1 MVNVRK
7 ILKLQTPSTKNIK
20 RYSRSTGGNIVITTI
35 ILLMAGVLALPLVY
49 AVVSAF
55 KPMEEIFIF
64 PPRFFVQNPT
74 LGNFRDLGKYISEL
88 WVPFP
93 RYLFNSIMIT
103 AVATTGNIIICSA
116 CAYPLALHKFPGRKL
131 LFDIVVIALMFVGQ
145 VTFLPRYLV
154 MSKLGM
160 IDTWFALI
168 LPDMAT
174 SLGVFLMKQF
184 MEQLPMSIIEAARID
199 GYNEV
204 KIYWHIVMPNVKPA
218 WLTLVIFSFQGIWND
233 TSVASMVFTE
243 SLRTLPS
250 ALSQVSGGGIA
261 RVGAASAASLI
272 LMLPPILIFIFAQNR
287 VVETMAFAAIKE

>member
-233 TSVASMVFTE
+233 TSVSSMVFTE

>member
-1 MVNVRK
+1 MVNIRR
-7 ILKLQTPSTKNIK
+7 ILRFQPSATRNSK
-20 RYSRSTGGNIVITTI
+20 RFSRSVGGNIAITFI
-35 ILLMAGVLALPLVY
+35 VFVMAFILALPLVY
-49 AVVSAF
+49 AIVSAF
-55 KPMEEIFIF
+55 KPIEEIFIF

-74 LGNFRDLGKYISEL
+74 LDNFRDIGKYISEL

-93 RYLFNSIMIT
+93 RYLFNSVIIT
-103 AVATTGNIIICSA
+103 VVTTTGNILISSA
-116 CAYPLALHKFPGRKL
+116 CAYPLALHRFPGRKQ
-131 LFDIVVIALMFVGQ
+131 LFNLIVVALMFVSQ

-154 MSKLGM
+154 LAKLGL

-184 MEQLPMSIIEAARID
+184 MEQMPMAMIEAARID
-199 GYNEV
+199 GYNEF

-218 WLTLVIFSFQGIWND
+218 WLTLIIFSFQGVWND
-233 TSVASMVFTE
+233 ASVSTMVFDE

-261 RVGAASAASLI
+261 RAGAASAASLI
-272 LMLPPILIFIFAQNR
+272 LMLPPIIIFILSQSK
-287 VVETMAFAAIKE
+287 VSETMAFAGIKE

>member
-1 MVNVRK
+1 MVRVK
-7 ILKLQTPSTKNIK
+7 KLFKFSSSE
-20 RYSRSTGGNIVITTI
+20 SRSSKRFSRSVGGNIAITVIV
-35 ILLMAGVLALPLVY
+35 LLMASVLALPLVY

-74 LGNFRDLGKYISEL
+74 LENFKDLGKYISDL

-93 RYLFNSIMIT
+93 RYLFNSLMIT
-103 AVATTGNIIICSA
+103 TVTTVGNILICSA
-116 CAYPLALHKFPGRKL
+116 CAYPLALHNFPGKKV
-131 LFDIVVIALMFVGQ
+131 LFDIVVLALMFVGQ
-145 VTFLPRYLV
+145 VTFLPRYLL
-154 MSKLGM
+154 MAKMGM

-184 MEQLPMSIIEAARID
+184 MEQLPMSVIEAARID
-199 GYNEV
+199 GYNEF

-218 WLTLVIFSFQGIWND
+218 WLTLVIFSFQSIWND
-233 TSVASMVFTE
+233 TSVSTMVFTE
-243 SLRTLPS
+243 SMRTLPS

-261 RVGAASAASLI
+261 RVGAASAASLV
-272 LMLPPILIFIFAQNR
+272 LMLPPILIFVFAQSR

>member
-1 MVNVRK
+1 MTSVRK
-7 ILKLQTPSTKNIK
+7 LLKLPPSDTRNSK
-20 RYSRSTGGNIVITTI
+20 RFSRSVGGNITITVVV
-35 ILLMAGVLALPLVY
+35 LLMASILALPLVY

-74 LGNFRDLGKYISEL
+74 FENFRDLGSYVSEL

-93 RYLFNSIMIT
+93 RYLFNSLVIT
-103 AVATTGNIIICSA
+103 ALSTIGNILICSA
-116 CAYPLALHKFPGRKL
+116 CAYPLALHRFPGRKV

-154 MSKLGM
+154 MAKLGM

-168 LPDMAT
+168 LPDLAT

-199 GYNEV
+199 GYNEF

-218 WLTLVIFSFQGIWND
+218 WLTLVIFSFQTVWND
-233 TSVASMVFTE
+233 TSVSSMVFTE

-250 ALSQVSGGGIA
+250 ALGQVSGGGIA
-261 RVGAASAASLI
+261 RVGAASAASLL
-272 LMLPPILIFIFAQNR
+272 LMLPPITLFIIAQNR

>member
-1 MVNVRK
+1 MTK
-7 ILKLQTPSTKNIK
+7 IKKIFKLSSLT
-20 RYSRSTGGNIVITTI
+20 SRSSKHFSRSVGGNIVITVVV
-35 ILLMAGVLALPLVY
+35 LLMASVLALPLVY

-64 PPRFFVQNPT
+64 PPRFMVQNPT
-74 LGNFRDLGKYISEL
+74 LDNFQDLGKYISDL

-93 RYLFNSIMIT
+93 RYLFNSIVIT
-103 AVATTGNIIICSA
+103 TVSTVGNILICSA
-116 CAYPLALHKFPGRKL
+116 CAYPLALHKFPGREAI
-131 LFDIVVIALMFVGQ
+131 FQIVVVALMFVGQ

-154 MSKLGM
+154 MAKLGM

-199 GYNEV
+199 GYNEL
-204 KIYWHIVMPNVKPA
+204 KIYWHIVLPNVKPA

-233 TSVASMVFTE
+233 TSVSTMVFTE
-243 SLRTLPS
+243 SLRTLPT

-261 RVGAASAASLI
+261 RVGASSAAALI
-272 LMLPPILIFIFAQNR
+272 LMLPPILLFIFAQNR

>member
-1 MVNVRK
+1 MTNVRK
-7 ILKLQTPSTKNIK
+7 LLKLPPSETRNSK
-20 RYSRSTGGNIVITTI
+20 RFSRSVGANITITVMVLI
-35 ILLMAGVLALPLVY
+35 MAAVLALPLVY

-74 LGNFRDLGKYISEL
+74 WENFKDLGSYVSEL

-93 RYLFNSIMIT
+93 RYLFNSLIIT
-103 AVATTGNIIICSA
+103 VVSTVGNIIICSA
-116 CAYPLALHKFPGRKL
+116 CAFPLALHRFPGRNA
-131 LFDIVVIALMFVGQ
+131 LFQLVVVALMFVGQ

-154 MSKLGM
+154 MAKLGM

-168 LPDMAT
+168 LPDLAT

-199 GYNEV
+199 GYNEF

-218 WLTLVIFSFQGIWND
+218 WLTLVIFSFQTVWND
-233 TSVASMVFTE
+233 SSVSTMVFTE

-261 RVGAASAASLI
+261 RVGAASAASLL
-272 LMLPPILIFIFAQNR
+272 LMLPPIILFIIAQNR

>member
-1 MVNVRK
+1 MANIRRIFRLPPSSTRNSKRFTRSVYGNVA
-7 ILKLQTPSTKNIK
+7 
-20 RYSRSTGGNIVITTI
+20 ITVVV
-35 ILLMAGVLALPLVY
+35 LLMASILALPLVF

-55 KPMEEIFIF
+55 KPIEEIFIF

-74 LGNFRDLGKYISEL
+74 LDNFSDLGKYISDL

-93 RYLFNSIMIT
+93 RYLFNSIIIT
-103 AVATTGNIIICSA
+103 TVSTVGNILICSA
-116 CAYPLALHKFPGRKL
+116 CAYPLALHKFPGRET
-131 LFDIVVIALMFVGQ
+131 LFNIVVVALMFVGQ

-154 MSKLGM
+154 MAKLGM

-199 GYNEV
+199 GYNEL

-233 TSVASMVFTE
+233 TSVSSMVFTE
-243 SLRTLPS
+243 SLRTLPT
-250 ALSQVSGGGIA
+250 ALSQVAGGGIA
-261 RVGAASAASLI
+261 RVGAASAAALL
-272 LMLPPILIFIFAQNR
+272 LMLPPIILFIIAQNR

>member
-1 MVNVRK
+1 MVNVRRL
-7 ILKLQTPSTKNIK
+7 LKLPPSETRNSK
-20 RYSRSTGGNIVITTI
+20 RFTRSTGGNVAITIVV
-35 ILLMAGVLALPLVY
+35 LLMAAILALPLVY

-74 LGNFRDLGKYISEL
+74 LDNFKDLGDYISDL
-88 WVPFP
+88 WVPFS
-93 RYLFNSIMIT
+93 RYVFNSVIIT
-103 AVATTGNIIICSA
+103 TVSTVGNILICSA
-116 CAYPLALHKFPGRKL
+116 CAYPLALHKFPGRKMI
-131 LFDIVVIALMFVGQ
+131 FEIVVVALMFVGQ
-145 VTFLPRYLV
+145 VTFLPRYLL

-199 GYNEV
+199 GYNEF
-204 KIYWHIVMPNVKPA
+204 KIYWHIVMPNVRPA
-218 WLTLVIFSFQGIWND
+218 WLTLVIFSFQTVWND
-233 TSVASMVFTE
+233 SSVTSMVFTE

-250 ALSQVSGGGIA
+250 ALSQVGSGGIA
-261 RVGAASAASLI
+261 RVGSASAASLI
-272 LMLPPILIFIFAQNR
+272 LMLPPILLFIIAQNR

>member
-7 ILKLQTPSTKNIK
+7 LLKLPPSTTRNSK
-20 RYSRSTGGNIVITTI
+20 RFTRSVGGNIVITFVV
-35 ILLMAGVLALPLVY
+35 LLMAGVLALPLVY

-74 LGNFRDLGKYISEL
+74 FDNFRDLGKYISDL
-88 WVPFP
+88 WVPFS
-93 RYLFNSIMIT
+93 RYLFNSVTIT
-103 AVATTGNIIICSA
+103 AIATTGNILICSA

-131 LFDIVVIALMFVGQ
+131 LFDIVVVALMFVGQ

-199 GYNEV
+199 GYNEF

-233 TSVASMVFTE
+233 TSVSSMVFTE

-250 ALSQVSGGGIA
+250 ALGQVSGGGIA

>member
-1 MVNVRK
+1 MTNVRK
-7 ILKLQTPSTKNIK
+7 LLRLPPSETRNSK
-20 RYSRSTGGNIVITTI
+20 RFSRSVGGNIAITVFV
-35 ILLMAGVLALPLVY
+35 LLMASVLALPLVY

-74 LGNFRDLGKYISEL
+74 LENFKDLGSYVSEL

-93 RYLFNSIMIT
+93 RYLFNSLIIT
-103 AVATTGNIIICSA
+103 VVSTVGNIIICSA
-116 CAYPLALHKFPGRKL
+116 CAFPLALHRFPGRNA
-131 LFDIVVIALMFVGQ
+131 LFQLVVVALMFVGQ

-154 MSKLGM
+154 MAKLGM

-168 LPDMAT
+168 LPDLAT

-199 GYNEV
+199 GYNEF

-218 WLTLVIFSFQGIWND
+218 WLTLVIFSFQTVWND
-233 TSVASMVFTE
+233 SSVSSMVFTE

-250 ALSQVSGGGIA
+250 ALGQVSGGGIA
-261 RVGAASAASLI
+261 RVGAASAASLL
-272 LMLPPILIFIFAQNR
+272 LMLPPIILFIIAQNR

>member
-7 ILKLQTPSTKNIK
+7 LLRLPPSETRNSK
-20 RYSRSTGGNIVITTI
+20 RYTRSTGGNIAITTVV
-35 ILLMAGVLALPLVY
+35 LLMAAVLALPLVY

-74 LGNFRDLGKYISEL
+74 LDNFKDLGKYISDL

-93 RYLFNSIMIT
+93 RYLFNSLFIT
-103 AVATTGNIIICSA
+103 TVTTAGNILICSA
-116 CAYPLALHKFPGRKL
+116 CAYPLALHKFPGRKVM
-131 LFDIVVIALMFVGQ
+131 FDIVVVALMFVGQ

-154 MSKLGM
+154 MAKLGM
-160 IDTWFALI
+160 IDTWWALI

-184 MEQLPMSIIEAARID
+184 MEQLPLSIIEAARID
-199 GYNEV
+199 GYNEF
-204 KIYWHIVMPNVKPA
+204 KIYWHIVMPNVRPA
-218 WLTLVIFSFQGIWND
+218 WLTLIIFSFQGIWND
-233 TSVASMVFTE
+233 TSVSSMVFTE

-250 ALSQVSGGGIA
+250 ALSQVAGGGIA
-261 RVGAASAASLI
+261 RVGAASAASFI
-272 LMLPPILIFIFAQNR
+272 LMLPPIVMFIFAQNR

>member
-1 MVNVRK
+1 MVNARK
-7 ILKLQTPSTKNIK
+7 LLKLPPSDTRNSK
-20 RYSRSTGGNIVITTI
+20 RFSRSTGGNIAITVVV
-35 ILLMAGVLALPLVY
+35 LLMASVLALPLVY

-74 LGNFRDLGKYISEL
+74 FDNFRDLGKYISDL

-93 RYLFNSIMIT
+93 RYFFNSLIIT
-103 AVATTGNIIICSA
+103 TVTTVGNIIICSA
-116 CAYPLALHKFPGRKL
+116 CAYPLALHKFPGRNAI
-131 LFDIVVIALMFVGQ
+131 FQIIVVALMFVGQ

-154 MSKLGM
+154 MAKLGM

-199 GYNEV
+199 GYSEL

-233 TSVASMVFTE
+233 TSVSTMVFTE

-261 RVGAASAASLI
+261 RVGASSAASLI
-272 LMLPPILIFIFAQNR
+272 LMLPPIIMFIFAQNR

>member
-1 MVNVRK
+1 MSRIRK
-7 ILKLQTPSTKNIK
+7 LLKLSPSNTRNSK
-20 RYSRSTGGNIVITTI
+20 RFARSVGGNIAITVLVLI
-35 ILLMAGVLALPLVY
+35 MASILALPLLY

-74 LGNFRDLGKYISEL
+74 LENFQDLGSYVSEL

-93 RYLFNSIMIT
+93 RYLFNSIIIT
-103 AVATTGNIIICSA
+103 VISTVGNIIICSA
-116 CAYPLALHKFPGRKL
+116 CAYPLALHRFPGREA
-131 LFDIVVIALMFVGQ
+131 LFQTVVVALMFVGQ

-154 MSKLGM
+154 MAKLGM
-160 IDTWFALI
+160 IDTWLALI
-168 LPDMAT
+168 LPDLAT

-199 GYNEV
+199 GYNEF

-218 WLTLVIFSFQGIWND
+218 WLTLAIFSFQTVWND
-233 TSVASMVFTE
+233 TSVSGMVFTE

-250 ALSQVSGGGIA
+250 ALNQVSGGGIA
-261 RVGAASAASLI
+261 RVGAASAASLV
-272 LMLPPILIFIFAQNR
+272 LMIPPILLFVIAQNR

>member
-1 MVNVRK
+1 MTSVRK
-7 ILKLQTPSTKNIK
+7 LFKLPPSETRNSK
-20 RYSRSTGGNIVITTI
+20 RFSRSVGGNIAITVVV
-35 ILLMAGVLALPLVY
+35 LLMASILALPLVY

-74 LGNFRDLGKYISEL
+74 FENFRDLGSYVSEL

-93 RYLFNSIMIT
+93 RYLFNSLIIT
-103 AVATTGNIIICSA
+103 AVSTIGNILICSA
-116 CAYPLALHKFPGRKL
+116 CAYPLALHRFPGRKA
-131 LFDIVVIALMFVGQ
+131 LFDIVVVALMFVGQ

-154 MSKLGM
+154 MAKLGM

-168 LPDMAT
+168 LPDLAT

-199 GYNEV
+199 GYNEF

-218 WLTLVIFSFQGIWND
+218 WLTLVIFSFQTVWND
-233 TSVASMVFTE
+233 TSVSSMVFTE

-250 ALSQVSGGGIA
+250 ALGQVSGGGIA
-261 RVGAASAASLI
+261 RVGAASAASLL
-272 LMLPPILIFIFAQNR
+272 LMLPPILLFVIAQNR

>member
-7 ILKLQTPSTKNIK
+7 LLKLPPSNTRNSK
-20 RYSRSTGGNIVITTI
+20 RFSRSVGGNIAITTVV
-35 ILLMAGVLALPLVY
+35 LLMAAVLALPLVY

-74 LGNFRDLGKYISEL
+74 LDNFRDLGKYISDL

-93 RYLFNSIMIT
+93 RYLFNSLIIT
-103 AVATTGNIIICSA
+103 TVTTAGNIIICSA
-116 CAYPLALHKFPGRKL
+116 CAYPLALHRFPGKKM
-131 LFDIVVIALMFVGQ
+131 LFDIVVVALMFVGQ

-154 MSKLGM
+154 MAKLGM
-160 IDTWFALI
+160 IDTWWALI

-184 MEQLPMSIIEAARID
+184 MEQLPLSIIEAARVD
-199 GYNEV
+199 GYNEF

-218 WLTLVIFSFQGIWND
+218 WLTLVIFSFQGVWND
-233 TSVASMVFTE
+233 TSVSTMVFTE
-243 SLRTLPS
+243 SLRTLPT

-261 RVGAASAASLI
+261 RVGAASAASLL
-272 LMLPPILIFIFAQNR
+272 LMLPPIIMFIFAQNR

>member
-7 ILKLQTPSTKNIK
+7 LLKLPPSQTRNSK
-20 RYSRSTGGNIVITTI
+20 RFSRSVGGNIVVTVVIS
-35 ILLMAGVLALPLVY
+35 LMACILALPLVY

-74 LGNFRDLGKYISEL
+74 LDNFRDLGKYISEL

-93 RYLFNSIMIT
+93 RYLFNSVMIT
-103 AVATTGNIIICSA
+103 TVATTGNIIICSA

-131 LFDIVVIALMFVGQ
+131 LFDIVVVALMFVGQ

-199 GYNEV
+199 GYNEF

-233 TSVASMVFTE
+233 TSVSSLVFTE
-243 SLRTLPS
+243 SLRTLPT
-250 ALSQVSGGGIA
+250 ALNQVSGGGIA
-261 RVGAASAASLI
+261 RVGAASAAALL
-272 LMLPPILIFIFAQNR
+272 LMLPPIIIFILAQNR

>member
-1 MVNVRK
+1 MTSVRK
-7 ILKLQTPSTKNIK
+7 LLKLPPSDTRNSK
-20 RYSRSTGGNIVITTI
+20 RFSRSVGGNIAITVVV
-35 ILLMAGVLALPLVY
+35 LLMASILALPLVY

-74 LGNFRDLGKYISEL
+74 FENFRDLGSYVSEL

-93 RYLFNSIMIT
+93 RYLFNSLIIT
-103 AVATTGNIIICSA
+103 AVSTIGNILICSA
-116 CAYPLALHKFPGRKL
+116 CAYPLALHRFPGRKL
-131 LFDIVVIALMFVGQ
+131 LFDIVVVALMFVGQ

-154 MSKLGM
+154 MAKLGM

-168 LPDMAT
+168 LPDLAT

-199 GYNEV
+199 GYNEF

-218 WLTLVIFSFQGIWND
+218 WLTLVIFSFQTVWND
-233 TSVASMVFTE
+233 TSVSSMVFTE

-250 ALSQVSGGGIA
+250 ALGQVSGGGIA
-261 RVGAASAASLI
+261 RVGAASAASLL
-272 LMLPPILIFIFAQNR
+272 LMIPPIMLFIIAQNR

>member
-20 RYSRSTGGNIVITTI
+20 RFSRSTGGNIVITTI

-233 TSVASMVFTE
+233 TSVSSMVFTE